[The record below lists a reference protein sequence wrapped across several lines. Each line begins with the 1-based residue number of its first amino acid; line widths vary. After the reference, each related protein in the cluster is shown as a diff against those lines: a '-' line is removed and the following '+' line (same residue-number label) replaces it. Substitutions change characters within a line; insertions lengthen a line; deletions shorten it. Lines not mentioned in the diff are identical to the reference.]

1 MIQQAPANP
10 KEIALVPKWLQYFF
24 MIDTHA
30 HLDFPEF
37 QNDLPEILTRA
48 REAGVRRIISIGT
61 TLASSRAAV
70 ALAEK
75 HEEVFATVGIHPNNA
90 AESSGEDIEALETL
104 CSHPK
109 VVAIGEIGLDYY
121 RLPSRSER
129 KGNVSGA
136 LLAQTPQ
143 ELELA
148 TQDGAEINAQKE
160 VFQAQLD
167 LAARSGLNVVIH
179 QRDSFADTLE
189 IIEPYTNKLR
199 GVFHCFGGDSDDAQR
214 ISDMG
219 HLVSFTGI
227 ITFKN
232 APVVRET
239 AASIPDGSF
248 MIETDCPYLAPVPHR
263 GKRCEP
269 AYVSEVAKKLA
280 EVRGVSVE
288 QITEQTTA
296 TANAFFRF

>member
-1 MIQQAPANP
+1 
-10 KEIALVPKWLQYFF
+10 
-24 MIDTHA
+24 
-30 HLDFPEF
+30 DFEK
-37 QNDLPEILTRA
+37 DLSEILDRA
-48 REAGVRRIISIGT
+48 RGAGVKRIISIGT
-61 TLASSRAAV
+61 TLASSRAAI

-75 HEEVFATVGIHPNNA
+75 YKEVFVTVGIHPNNA
-90 AESSGEDIEALETL
+90 AESSGKDLEDLEPL
-104 CSHPK
+104 CKHPK

-121 RLPSRSER
+121 RLPSHAPR

-136 LLAQTPQ
+136 LLAQTPRDM
-143 ELELA
+143 ELS

-167 LAARSGLNVVIH
+167 LAVRTGLNVVIH

-189 IIEPYTNKLR
+189 LLTPYTNKLR
-199 GVFHCFGGDSDDAQR
+199 SVFHCFGGTPDDARQ
-214 ISDMG
+214 ILSMG

-232 APVVRET
+232 APIVRET

-280 EVRGVSVE
+280 EIRRTSIEEVSA
-288 QITEQTTA
+288 QTTA
-296 TANAFFRF
+296 TAEAFFRF